1 MFIKYSLAPLLFTSF
16 LFAGNIGF
24 EYSGIMVK
32 DRSKGKVEN
41 IVVQRDIDPVCKKI
55 PINNT
60 MLWEGDYA
68 NAKVPDACK
77 FTFVVTPGKLLP
89 MQLDEDLDTY
99 GELEVLAFI
108 KEMQHDEN
116 MLLIDSRKKPWY
128 DYRTIPGAI
137 NMPFHYFKEK
147 DAFEFQFE
155 YGLRHM
161 GVKIRDDDEFD
172 FSEAKTLVLFCN
184 GPWCSQSPAMIYAL
198 LEIGYPAEKLK
209 WYRGGMQDW
218 LSAGMTSTRK

>member
-1 MFIKYSLAPLLFTSF
+1 MFIKKLLIPLLITSFSLADSK
-16 LFAGNIGF
+16 GF

-32 DRSKGKVEN
+32 DWSKGKVEN
-41 IVVQRDIDPVCKKI
+41 MVVKREIDPICKKV
-55 PINNT
+55 PIDNT
-60 MLWEGDYA
+60 MLWEGNYA
-68 NAKVPDACK
+68 NTKVPDACK

-89 MQLDEDLDTY
+89 MHLDEDLETY

-108 KEMQHDEN
+108 KEMQHDDT
-116 MLLIDSRKKPWY
+116 MMLIDSRKKLWF

-137 NMPFHYFKEK
+137 NMPFHYFKERVS
-147 DAFEFQFE
+147 FEFQFE

-161 GVKIRDDDEFD
+161 GVKIRDNNEFD
-172 FSEAKTLVLFCN
+172 FSNAKTLVLFCN